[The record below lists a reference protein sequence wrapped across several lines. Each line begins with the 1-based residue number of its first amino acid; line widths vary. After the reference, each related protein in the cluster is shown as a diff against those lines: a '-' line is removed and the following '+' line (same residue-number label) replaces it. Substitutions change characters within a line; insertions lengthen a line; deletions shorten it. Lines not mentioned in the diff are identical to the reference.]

1 MGLMN
6 RMRDKT
12 HIILIILVLAFLATI
27 VFEWGMNYLGLR
39 GSTITEFGSVNGQEI
54 KYSDFENQVQFA
66 IEQQKK
72 QTGQDPDETVV
83 GMIRDQVW
91 DQMVTQMLVQQQI
104 KKLGITVSDQE
115 ILNWVYNSPQTLPDV
130 IKRNF
135 IDSTGNFNMSLYQQ
149 VLSTKT
155 PEIEKFWAQVE
166 DYLKQ
171 TLLSQKLQSIIT
183 GAVRISEGDIMQK
196 FKDDNINTT
205 FNYVVFDVN
214 SIPDQ
219 QITVSDEE
227 LKKYY
232 DEHKEENFKIDE
244 TAKLQYVLFPDSP
257 TIEDSNVT
265 EKELESLRKELK
277 KANPNDS
284 SIIELVNSNSLTKWT
299 DKYHKLNEIATEV
312 TDFLIHAGKDSVSN
326 VIKATDGFHV
336 VRLLDSKEG
345 DKVFVNASQILINF
359 GSDTNAAKV
368 KAEQIYAHAKSGE
381 DFSKLAANF
390 SDDATNKFKGGE
402 LGWFTKGVM
411 VKEFEE
417 PVINASVGEI
427 IGPIKTQFG
436 FHIVKINGRENKEFK
451 IADIKKDVK
460 TSTSTID
467 AVKKRASD
475 FAYVAGKGNFD
486 DEAKQINMK
495 VNDIPSITKNS
506 FIPGAGQ
513 NKSVVKFA
521 FGESGGSI
529 SQPIKINGGYAVYYL
544 IERKPPGFMNF
555 DEIKVSTVTPML
567 KLQKK
572 LELLK
577 QKADDMRTKVVN
589 NDLNSLKQ
597 VDPNIKV
604 NHVDSF
610 TVSKPFQAIGND
622 YDFEYELFKLKD
634 GQLSEPI
641 KTNKGYYIVH
651 MLHITPFDQQK
662 YDSVK
667 DSIRTSMIDTKKQA
681 ITAQWISDLKDR
693 ADIVDNRDKYFR

>member
-39 GSTITEFGSVNGQEI
+39 GSTMVQFGSVNGQEI
-54 KYSDFENQVQFA
+54 NYQDFENQVQFA
-66 IEQQKK
+66 VEQQKK
-72 QTGQDPDETVV
+72 QTGEDPDETLI

-91 DQMVTQMLVQQQI
+91 DQMVTQILIQQQI

-115 ILNWVYNSPQTLPDV
+115 ILNWVYNSPQTLPDI

-149 VLSTKT
+149 VLAAKT
-155 PEIEKFWAQVE
+155 PEVEKFWTQVE

-196 FKDDNINTT
+196 FKDDNINAA
-205 FNYVVFDVN
+205 FNYVLFDIN

-219 QITVSDEE
+219 QITLNDEE

-232 DEHKEENFKIDE
+232 DEHKEDFKVDE
-244 TAKLQYVLFPDSP
+244 TAKLQYVLFPDLP
-257 TIEDSNVT
+257 TIEDSNLT
-265 EKELESLRKELK
+265 EKDLESLRKELI
-277 KANPNDS
+277 KANPKDS
-284 SIIELVNSNSLTKWT
+284 SIIELVNSNSMTKWT
-299 DKYHKLNEIATEV
+299 DKYFKLNEIATEV
-312 TDFLIHAGKDSVSN
+312 TDYLVHAKEDSVSN
-326 VIKATDGFHV
+326 VIKAADGFHV
-336 VRLLDSKEG
+336 VRLLNSKAG
-345 DKVFVNASQILINF
+345 DQTFVNASQILINF
-359 GSDTNAAKV
+359 GTDTNAAKV
-368 KAEQIYAHAKSGE
+368 KAEQVYERAKSGE
-381 DFSKLAANF
+381 NFSKLAADF
-390 SDDATNKFKGGE
+390 SDDASNKFKGGD

-417 PVINASVGEI
+417 PVLNAPVGEI

-436 FHIVKINGRENKEFK
+436 FHIVKINGRENKEFRM
-451 IADIKKDVK
+451 ADLKEVVK
-460 TSTSTID
+460 ASASTID

-475 FAYVAGKGNFD
+475 FSYVAGKGDFD
-486 DEAKQINMK
+486 KETKQVNMK
-495 VNDIPSITKNS
+495 INDIPPITASS
-506 FIPGAGQ
+506 FIPGAGR
-513 NKSVVKFA
+513 NKKISKFA
-521 FGESGGSI
+521 FEESEGSV

-544 IERKPPGFMNF
+544 VERKPPGYANF
-555 DEIKVSTVTPML
+555 QDIKDNTVAQL
-567 KLQKK
+567 VRLQKK
-572 LELLK
+572 LDILK
-577 QKADDMRTKVVN
+577 QKADEMRAKVVN

-604 NHVDSF
+604 NAVDSF
-610 TVSKPFQAIGND
+610 TVSKPFPAIGGD
-622 YDFEYELFKLKD
+622 YDFEYELFRLKD

-662 YDSVK
+662 YDSEK
-667 DSIRTSMIDTKKQA
+667 DSIRTSMIDAKKQS
-681 ITAQWISDLKDR
+681 ITSQWISDLKDR
-693 ADIVDNRDKYFR
+693 ANIVDNRDKYFR